1 MQITAITQQAR
12 DKQRVN
18 VSVDGTYSFS
28 LDIAQVIDLG
38 VKVGRDYSQQELDA
52 LIVESAF
59 GKLYAR
65 ALEYVLMRPHSAHEV
80 RQYLWRKTRD
90 TRLPNGGIRK
100 GVPLETTERV
110 FNRLTEKGYIDDEAF
125 ARHWIENRR
134 QRKGISRLRLEQE
147 LRAKGVDS
155 ATVQQS
161 LADSQRSETVE
172 LRKMLDKYRSRYD
185 DERKLIAYLQRQGFS
200 YDDITSAIQED

>member
-38 VKVGRDYSQQELDA
+38 VKVGRDYSQHELDA

-155 ATVQQS
+155 ATVQHS
-161 LADSQRSETVE
+161 LADSQRSEIVE